1 MRPVALS
8 PLVGLVAAVA
18 CGAPSDDDVVV
29 FAAASLTDAFEE
41 IVEAYTAETGDPVVV
56 SFAGSSDLAAQ
67 IGEGAPADVFA
78 SADVANMAEVDT
90 AGSARIFA
98 TNRAAIVVEPGNP
111 HAVSTLDD
119 LTDPDLLVV
128 VCAEQVPCG
137 AYTST
142 VLDRAG
148 VDLAP
153 VSFESNVRA
162 VLTKVVLGEADAGI
176 VYATDVAAANGAV
189 DGLAIDD
196 EFDVEATYP
205 IVALDDDG
213 AEFVE
218 FVLGDR
224 AQQILRDHGFGAP

>member
-1 MRPVALS
+1 MRPFALF
-8 PLVGLVAAVA
+8 PLAALVAAVA

-78 SADVANMAEVDT
+78 SADMANMAVVDT
-90 AGSARIFA
+90 DGSARTFA
-98 TNRAAIVVEPGNP
+98 TNRAEIVVEPGNP
-111 HAVSTLDD
+111 HAISTLAD
-119 LTDPDLLVV
+119 LADPDLLVV
-128 VCAEQVPCG
+128 ACAEQVPCG

-142 VLDRAG
+142 VLGRAG
-148 VDLAP
+148 VDLTP

-176 VYATDVAAANGAV
+176 VYATDVAAAGDAV
-189 DGLAIDD
+189 EGVPIPD
-196 EFDVEATYP
+196 EFNVEATYP
-205 IVALDDDG
+205 IVALDDSG

-224 AQQILRDHGFGAP
+224 AQQILRDHGFGVP

>member
-1 MRPVALS
+1 MRPFTLFLLATL
-8 PLVGLVAAVA
+8 AA
-18 CGAPSDDDVVV
+18 CGDPSDDGVVV

-41 IVEAYTAETGDPVVV
+41 IAETYEARTGDEVVV

-78 SADVANMAEVDT
+78 SADLANMAKVDA
-90 AGSARIFA
+90 AGSARTFA
-98 TNRAAIVVEPGNP
+98 TNRAAIAVEPGNP
-111 HAVSTLDD
+111 RSIATLDD
-119 LTDPDLLVV
+119 LVDPDLLVV

-137 AYTST
+137 AYTSA

-148 VDLAP
+148 VELAP

-176 VYATDVAAANGAV
+176 VYSTDVAAADGAV
-189 DGLAIDD
+189 DGVSIDD
-196 EFDVEATYP
+196 EFNVEATYP
-205 IVALDDDG
+205 IVALADAGDD
-213 AEFVE
+213 FVE
-218 FVLGDR
+218 FVMGDA